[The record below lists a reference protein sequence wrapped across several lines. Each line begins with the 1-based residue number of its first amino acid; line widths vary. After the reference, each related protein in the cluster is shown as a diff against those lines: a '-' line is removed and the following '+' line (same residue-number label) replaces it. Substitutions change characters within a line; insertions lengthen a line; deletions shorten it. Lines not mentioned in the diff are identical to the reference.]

1 MCVTLQQWMVVANAR
16 YGIVQGGAIAVVG
29 GFLDATIAGLPAGA
43 VLNAIGVS
51 MGITGTAVVTD
62 HTSWVDSAAASR
74 CSERGL
80 P

>member
-16 YGIVQGGAIAVVG
+16 YGIVQGGAIAVEG

-51 MGITGTAVVTD
+51 MGITGTAVVD
-62 HTSWVDSAAASR
+62 RSHQLGRQRR
-74 CSERGL
+74 CITVF
-80 P
+80 